1 MLDSLEPLA
10 ENLAGGAAVDW
21 EAAESS
27 ELTASHK
34 ALLRQ
39 LRAIA
44 QIASAHERV
53 AREADVLLDPVAM
66 ETGRA
71 IADTVGQG
79 EPRTWGQ
86 LILRSYLGRGSFGD
100 VYRAWDPRL
109 DREVAL
115 KLLTPSATGETA
127 RSSKVISEGRALARV
142 RHPNVVTVYGADQI
156 GGRIGVWMEFVEG
169 RTLAQRI
176 AADGPLAPAETA
188 AIGADLARALAAV
201 HKAGLLHRDVKAQNV
216 MCEAGGRI
224 VLTDFGTAIP
234 HEEKEPA
241 GGAVFEGTPAV
252 DTPPSTI
259 TPRRATLAGTP
270 LYLAPEVL
278 DGAAQTSRSDIYA
291 LGVLLFHGLTGIF
304 PVTGRTLREVHER
317 HREGQRTSL
326 SEARSDLP
334 LALVSVVDRALA
346 PDPAARS
353 QTADEMAAALDAVAR
368 DARTV
373 PTGARVRRTT
383 WVVAAAVAVAT
394 VGCGRVAC
402 WRCPVPAHRDCGGQG
417 ARSRAGRVVRE
428 HVGRRE
434 GRPTGGTR
442 GHGGGDED
450 PRLCGRHARPRE
462 QGARVHA
469 TRARLRARRHI
480 RTRSGAA

>member
-1 MLDSLEPLA
+1 MQDSQEPPDEGEALLDSLEPLA
-10 ENLAGGAAVDW
+10 ENLAGGGAVDW

-44 QIASAHERV
+44 QIASAHARF

-66 ETGRA
+66 ETGRRSA
-71 IADTVGQG
+71 TVGQG

-115 KLLTPSATGETA
+115 KLLTPPATGETA

-241 GGAVFEGTPAV
+241 GDAAV
-252 DTPPSTI
+252 
-259 TPRRATLAGTP
+259 RRHAC
-270 LYLAPEVL
+270 
-278 DGAAQTSRSDIYA
+278 
-291 LGVLLFHGLTGIF
+291 
-304 PVTGRTLREVHER
+304 GRHSAEHDHPT
-317 HREGQRTSL
+317 
-326 SEARSDLP
+326 
-334 LALVSVVDRALA
+334 
-346 PDPAARS
+346 
-353 QTADEMAAALDAVAR
+353 AR
-368 DARTV
+368 DACGNAALPRTRG
-373 PTGARVRRTT
+373 P
-383 WVVAAAVAVAT
+383 
-394 VGCGRVAC
+394 GR
-402 WRCPVPAHRDCGGQG
+402 RCPDVAQ
-417 ARSRAGRVVRE
+417 
-428 HVGRRE
+428 
-434 GRPTGGTR
+434 
-442 GHGGGDED
+442 
-450 PRLCGRHARPRE
+450 RH
-462 QGARVHA
+462 
-469 TRARLRARRHI
+469 LRARRAAVP
-480 RTRSGAA
+480 RADRDLPGNGADPARGARAPS